1 MFVYNCSYNAQHL
14 CLRAVCFA
22 IALAPGVAE
31 ETRLLKEMETKRK
44 REEGQEGRKE
54 REHEGGAQRGSL
66 DQPEPQ
72 AGSTVSMAAFAGPSL
87 GP

>member
-31 ETRLLKEMETKRK
+31 ETRLLEEMETKRK
-44 REEGQEGRKE
+44 REGGQ
-54 REHEGGAQRGSL
+54 EGGAQRGSL
-66 DQPEPQ
+66 DGPEPQ
-72 AGSTVSMAAFAGPSL
+72 AGSTVSVAAFAGPSL